1 MAVLDLEDQL
11 AFYMAYHHQQVNVW
25 IHTVCVPIILVT
37 SFALATNSGPL
48 FSLFD
53 SYFDSYL
60 NVGVLS
66 AVGYA
71 SFYILLDP
79 IVGGIVSPLVVGS
92 SIIGTDLIN
101 EYGKAGNYIAGG
113 LWVVSWI
120 LQFIGHAVY
129 EKRAPALLD
138 NLLQALVLAPF
149 FVVFELVFRL
159 GFRQDL
165 EQRLKV
171 RIDNELRKL
180 GAEKEAKKATKAAK
194 VVKKYQ

>member
-11 AFYMAYHHQQVNVW
+11 SFYMAYHHQQVNVW

-48 FSLFD
+48 FSLFG
-53 SYFDSYL
+53 SYVDSYL
-60 NVGVLS
+60 NVGVLA

-79 IVGGIVSPLVVGS
+79 IVGAIVSPLVVGS
-92 SIIGTDLIN
+92 SIIATDLIN
-101 EYGKAGNYIAGG
+101 EYGTAGNYIAGG
-113 LWVVSWI
+113 LWVISWI

-149 FVVFELVFRL
+149 FVIFELVFRF

-171 RIDNELRKL
+171 RINNELQKV
-180 GAEKEAKKATKAAK
+180 GAAKEAKMATKAAK
-194 VVKKYQ
+194 VVKK